1 MQAGYPYLQSYNS
14 LSAAL
19 QNPLCSPLSPCL
31 SHGEG
36 GSGEG
41 GGGGVGDGL
50 TAHLPSS
57 SAPENELR
65 QMQIQK
71 QSSELSLLAVSS
83 WADYSQSLLWS
94 CSTLSK

>member
-1 MQAGYPYLQSYNS
+1 MSVPWRRRFRRRRRQWGWGSDYPRL
-14 LSAAL
+14 A
-19 QNPLCSPLSPCL
+19 
-31 SHGEG
+31 
-36 GSGEG
+36 
-41 GGGGVGDGL
+41 
-50 TAHLPSS
+50 AHLPSS

-71 QSSELSLLAVSS
+71 QSSELSLPAVSS